1 VDGGM
6 ALCEPTFR
14 NRAHHVHSSLL
25 PPLLLSDDG
34 ADFGR
39 TSDHLPDLHYDSS
52 IEHSLLSTILI
63 DFQSVL
69 PRLAATY

>member
-39 TSDHLPDLHYDSS
+39 TSDHLPDLYNDSS
-52 IEHSLLSTILI
+52 VEYRLLSAVLI
-63 DFQSVL
+63 TFQSVF
-69 PRLAATY
+69 PRLTTA